1 MRRTEKDEPTVAM
14 LLDIDHFY
22 GESEGRLG
30 PTLIFLCIGFAPLL
44 LYGYYTLYLL
54 IPLWLFMP
62 IWLFY
67 LLRCG
72 LIILGDEKTRLKN
85 FVKQSNDVYSAMYDM
100 LRIKTIHEDGC
111 IEYINGNI
119 SYFVVTYNGTTDDT
133 VKRSI
138 QLKKFQSIMLAD
150 HSYDVDSQNITEI
163 NTLDRRYSNVKL
175 FADAESARDF
185 IDIIDHNRNIV
196 QRSSLLTR
204 VVYEVK
210 GRRSEWK
217 EMHANIQAAL
227 NSTAVKAFKLAYLVS
242 DKEEIEEIMSRDV
255 DGVINLE
262 EMLRKKYCNNQY
274 YGSYVAGY
282 DDSDLEVEEP
292 KETVAEGFHS
302 KYEE

>member
-1 MRRTEKDEPTVAM
+1 MRRDDKELPKVAM
-14 LLDIDHFY
+14 LLDIEHFY

-30 PTLIFLCIGFAPLL
+30 PTIIFLCIGFAPLL

-54 IPLWLFMP
+54 IPIWLFLP

-72 LIILGDEKTRLKN
+72 LTILGDEKTRLNN
-85 FVKQSNDVYSAMYDM
+85 FLKQLNDIFAAIYDM
-100 LRIKTIHEDGC
+100 LRVKTIHEDGC
-111 IEYINGNI
+111 VEYITGNI
-119 SYFVVTYNGTTDDT
+119 SYFVVTYNGTSDDD

-138 QLKKFQSIMLAD
+138 LLKKFQNILVGD
-150 HSYDVDSQNITEI
+150 FSYDIGSQNITEI

-175 FADAESARDF
+175 FADEDSARDF

-204 VVYEVK
+204 VVYEIK
-210 GRRSEWK
+210 GRKSDWK
-217 EMHANIQAAL
+217 LMRENIDSAL
-227 NSTAVKAFKLAYLVS
+227 NSSAVKAFKLAYLVS
-242 DKEEIEEIMSRDV
+242 DKSEIEEIMARDI
-255 DGVINLE
+255 DGVISLE
-262 EMLRKKYCNNQY
+262 EMLRKKYCTKQY

-282 DDSDLEVEEP
+282 DDSELQIEES
-292 KETVAEGFHS
+292 KETIEEGFHI